1 MMENSKRWMAA
12 YPEGYTHDFD
22 IPDLSLFDMLKE
34 TAQRYPGRPATKFY
48 HHTLTYQQLYH
59 SVCAFAGALQT
70 KGIQKGERVAI
81 MLPNCPHYVIAYFGI
96 VAAGGIVTQVN
107 PMLVERELEHLLID
121 SGAKKMVL
129 LDSFYPKLQAVRSRT
144 DIAFTVTV
152 SLQKPFRPSSPDKAF
167 QEFVTPQ
174 HNFQPIKIDP
184 QHDIAVLQ
192 YTGGTTGSAKGAM
205 LTHTNVLIN
214 AIQSYEMFKHDMEP
228 GTEKCLT
235 IVPLFHVLGMTA
247 CMNLSILCGNELL
260 LLPRFE
266 LEEVLE
272 TIKREQPTI
281 FPGVPTMYIA
291 IANHPRAEEYG
302 IDCIRICNSGS
313 APMPVELLKEFER
326 KTGAKVLEGYG
337 LSEASPATHC
347 NPPFAVRKAGT
358 VGLGLPKTACKIV
371 DVATGTKEL
380 PYGELGEVIIKGPQV
395 MKGYWNQP
403 EETANTLRNGWL
415 YTGDIGRVDEEGYLT
430 IVDRKKDMIIAGGFN
445 VYPRDIEEVLYEHPA
460 VQEAVVIGVPDEYRG
475 ENIKAVLVIK
485 AGKTASEE
493 DIISYCRQ
501 HLAAYK
507 IPRMVEFRPELP
519 KTSVGKVLRRALR
532 EEAVNKHV

>member
-1 MMENSKRWMAA
+1 MEDLKQWMAS

-34 TAQRYPGRPATKFY
+34 TAQRFPDRPATKFY
-48 HHTLTYQQLYH
+48 RHTLTYQQLYH
-59 SVCAFAGALQT
+59 SVLAFAGALQR

-96 VAAGGIVTQVN
+96 VAAGGIVAQVN
-107 PMLVERELEHLLID
+107 PMLVERELEYILRD

-144 DIAFTVTV
+144 HIDFTVTV
-152 SLQKPFRPSSPDKAF
+152 SLQKSFIPSSPDKAF

-174 HNFQPIKIDP
+174 HNFQPAEIDP
-184 QHDIAVLQ
+184 KHDIAVLQ
-192 YTGGTTGSAKGAM
+192 YTGGTTGPAKGAM
-205 LTHTNVLIN
+205 LTHTNVLVN
-214 AIQSYEMFKHDMEP
+214 AIQSYEIFKNDIEP
-228 GTEKCLT
+228 GKEKCLT
-235 IVPLFHVLGMTA
+235 VVPLFHVFGMTA

-260 LLPRFE
+260 LLPRFD

-281 FPGVPTMYIA
+281 FPGVPTMYVA
-291 IANHPRAEEYG
+291 ITNHPRAEEYD

-313 APMPVELLKEFER
+313 APMPVELMKEFER
-326 KTGAKVLEGYG
+326 KAGAKVLEGYG
-337 LSEASPATHC
+337 LSEASPVTHC
-347 NPPFAVRKAGT
+347 NPPFAARKPGT

-371 DVATGTKEL
+371 DIATGTQEM
-380 PYGELGEVIIKGPQV
+380 PAGELGEVIIKGPQV

-403 EETANTLRNGWL
+403 EETANILRNGWL
-415 YTGDIGRVDEEGYLT
+415 YTGDIGRMDREGYLS

-460 VQEAVVIGVPDEYRG
+460 VQEAVVIGVPDEYLG
-475 ENIKAVLVIK
+475 ESIKAVLVLK
-485 AGKTASEE
+485 AGKMASEE
-493 DIISYCRQ
+493 EIISYCRG

-507 IPRMVEFRPELP
+507 IPRIVEFRQELP
-519 KTSVGKVLRRALR
+519 KTGIGKILRRALT
-532 EEAVNKHV
+532 EEWTKKQV